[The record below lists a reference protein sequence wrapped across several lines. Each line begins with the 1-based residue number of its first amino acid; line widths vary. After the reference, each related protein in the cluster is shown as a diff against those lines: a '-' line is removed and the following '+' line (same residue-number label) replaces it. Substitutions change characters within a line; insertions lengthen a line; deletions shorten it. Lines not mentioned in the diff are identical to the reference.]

1 MSGLELSKEEIY
13 AVVAALVAVIVT
25 LWSLILAFNRSNAK
39 RLEKYEARQDEYQQ
53 TVINLSS
60 EVARLQGNMQGV
72 TELSRSVLD
81 KIEEVSRR
89 DGNSPN
95 S

>member
-89 DGNSPN
+89 NGNSPH

>member
-39 RLEKYEARQDEYQQ
+39 RLEKYEAKQDEYQQ

-89 DGNSPN
+89 NGNSPH